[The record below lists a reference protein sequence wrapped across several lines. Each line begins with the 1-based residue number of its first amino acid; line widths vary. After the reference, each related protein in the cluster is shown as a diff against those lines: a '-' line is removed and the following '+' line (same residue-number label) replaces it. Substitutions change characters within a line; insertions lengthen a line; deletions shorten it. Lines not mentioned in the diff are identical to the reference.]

1 MPDNTTEAQGA
12 TPVERA
18 DDVNTD
24 VNTDVDATSSQR
36 SEVTGAE
43 IVFDNVVKKYP
54 GQAKAAVGGMSLRIP
69 AGETV
74 MFVGPSGCGKTTSLK
89 MINRLI
95 DPTSGTI
102 TIDGK
107 PISESKADDLRRRIG
122 YVIQGGS
129 LFPHMTVADNIA
141 VVPGLLGWDKAK
153 TTKRVDE
160 LLDMVGLDPE
170 RYRDRFPREL
180 SGGQQQRVGVARGLA
195 ADPPVILMDEPF
207 GAVDPITR
215 TRLQDEMLSIQ
226 RQLRKTIICVTHDI
240 DEALKL
246 GDRIL
251 ILSEGGKIEQ
261 YDTPENILA
270 APANEFVEDFV
281 GAGSALKSLALS
293 RLDDVEIA
301 DAPTV
306 RVGDLIVDVQRN
318 ATASGVRNVVVLD
331 ERGRP
336 VDFVTA
342 AKLRGERVENRR
354 REALQT
360 VDHRATLNDALDAM
374 LSSSHGAVV
383 VTGGR
388 GEYRGVASFQQIMT
402 HIQDTHEAAE
412 SRRHGA
418 DAEAT
423 PDSVAVANTSSHTD
437 FREQAE
443 EGEEQ

>member
-24 VNTDVDATSSQR
+24 VNTHVDATSSQR

-180 SGGQQQRVGVARGLA
+180 SGGQQQRVGVARGMGMSQMKTLA
-195 ADPPVILMDEPF
+195 TVELP
-207 GAVDPITR
+207 
-215 TRLQDEMLSIQ
+215 
-226 RQLRKTIICVTHDI
+226 
-240 DEALKL
+240 
-246 GDRIL
+246 
-251 ILSEGGKIEQ
+251 
-261 YDTPENILA
+261 LA
-270 APANEFVEDFV
+270 APVIMAGVRTALVLLV
-281 GAGSALKSLALS
+281 GTASFATFINAGGLGALIQAGINLFRYPILVSGAILIALLAL
-293 RLDDVEIA
+293 VFEWA
-301 DAPTV
+301 G
-306 RVGDLIVDVQRN
+306 RVLEAIV
-318 ATASGVRNVVVLD
+318 
-331 ERGRP
+331 
-336 VDFVTA
+336 
-342 AKLRGERVENRR
+342 
-354 REALQT
+354 
-360 VDHRATLNDALDAM
+360 
-374 LSSSHGAVV
+374 
-383 VTGGR
+383 
-388 GEYRGVASFQQIMT
+388 
-402 HIQDTHEAAE
+402 
-412 SRRHGA
+412 
-418 DAEAT
+418 T
-423 PDSVAVANTSSHTD
+423 PK
-437 FREQAE
+437 
-443 EGEEQ
+443 GL

>member
-1 MPDNTTEAQGA
+1 MLAEYGDEAPHEAGDLESGGGPLVVSPALRPRIRDEFVSAPAPGRREQWLGDYA
-12 TPVERA
+12 GSVEDSAHRRGHFHRT
-18 DDVNTD
+18 V
-24 VNTDVDATSSQR
+24 VDPQKQSCID
-36 SEVTGAE
+36 E
-43 IVFDNVVKKYP
+43 P
-54 GQAKAAVGGMSLRIP
+54 GDRTFGIGVGGGVLRQ
-69 AGETV
+69 
-74 MFVGPSGCGKTTSLK
+74 
-89 MINRLI
+89 
-95 DPTSGTI
+95 
-102 TIDGK
+102 
-107 PISESKADDLRRRIG
+107 SESS
-122 YVIQGGS
+122 GGHEGVEDAA
-129 LFPHMTVADNIA
+129 FPGGEIIDAGPCRVLVEQFRAACERHGVAM
-141 VVPGLLGWDKAK
+141 GLYLSPWDRHAP
-153 TTKRVDE
+153 E
-160 LLDMVGLDPE
+160 YADPE
-170 RYRDRFPREL
+170 RYRDRYPREL

-226 RQLRKTIICVTHDI
+226 RQVRKTIICVTHDI

-301 DAPTV
+301 DVPTV
-306 RVGDLIVDVQRN
+306 RVGDSIVDVQRN
-318 ATASGVRNVVVLD
+318 ATASGARNVVVLD

-437 FREQAE
+437 FHEQAE